1 MGSKTPTFSSLAKA
15 QLHQT
20 LFYFTI
26 LFFNIYIYI
35 YFFFFHNSQNTSLC
49 SDVIFFPP
57 APFPSPFVP
66 DFIFPRP
73 PFFCSPYPFFFCF
86 PIGNLPFPAA
96 PFLLFPVP
104 ILFLFPH
111 RQPPISGVRRS
122 IFRGE
127 NTTHTNRRPTTSTIG
142 PSVKKRPQPP
152 KSVFAI
158 DPSVKKPPTP
168 VIWLPSSVSF
178 LLLLTHP

>member
-26 LFFNIYIYI
+26 LFFNIFLFIY
-35 YFFFFHNSQNTSLC
+35 FFHNSQNTSLC
-49 SDVIFFPP
+49 SDVIFSPP

-86 PIGNLPFPAA
+86 PIGNLPFLA
-96 PFLLFPVP
+96 
-104 ILFLFPH
+104 
-111 RQPPISGVRRS
+111 SGDQSSVVR
-122 IFRGE
+122 
-127 NTTHTNRRPTTSTIG
+127 T
-142 PSVKKRPQPP
+142 
-152 KSVFAI
+152 
-158 DPSVKKPPTP
+158 PPTP
-168 VIWLPSSVSF
+168 ISDRPLRPSAHQWRSGHSHQNRSSQS
-178 LLLLTHP
+178 TCQWRSHQHQWSGYHPL